1 VLLAIDVGNT
11 QTHIGMFRGD
21 DLVEHWRFATSR
33 TTTNDELAIRVAALL
48 RLRGLTLD
56 EVDGAIVASV
66 VPQQDSEWT
75 ALNDRYFHG
84 RLVMVGGEG
93 VKLGMPIRTDN
104 PREVGADRLMNAVAA
119 FEQVGGACVVV
130 DFGTSINYDVVSQDG
145 EYLGGAIAPGV
156 QISMDALTQRAAR
169 LVKVEIE
176 APASAIGRST
186 QAAIRSGIVY
196 GFAGQ
201 VDGIVGRIRE
211 ELGVEAKAI
220 ATGGLA
226 EAIAPFCQEI
236 DEVDDLLTLSG
247 LRIVWERNR
256 AL

>member
-1 VLLAIDVGNT
+1 
-11 QTHIGMFRGD
+11 MFKD
-21 DLVEHWRFATSR
+21 DELVEHWRFATSR

-48 RLRGLTLD
+48 RLRGLTME

-66 VPQQDSEWT
+66 VPQQDAEWT
-75 ALNDRYFHG
+75 ALNERYFHG
-84 RLVMVGGEG
+84 RLLMVGPGI
-93 VKLGMPIRTDN
+93 KLGMPIRTDN

-119 FEQVGGACVVV
+119 YERINGACIVV
-130 DFGTSINYDVVSQDG
+130 DFGTSINYDVVSADG

-169 LVKVEIE
+169 LVKVEVE
-176 APASAIGRST
+176 APETAIGRST

-201 VDGIVGRIRE
+201 VDGIVGRIRQ
-211 ELGVEAKAI
+211 ELGVDATTI

-226 EAIAPFCQEI
+226 AAIAPFCKEI
-236 DEVDDLLTLSG
+236 DEVDDLLTLTG
-247 LRIVWERNR
+247 LRLVWARNR
-256 AL
+256 

>member
-1 VLLAIDVGNT
+1 MLLAIDLGNT
-11 QTHIGMFRGD
+11 QTHIGMFRDG

-33 TTTNDELAIRVAALL
+33 TTTSDELAIRLAALM

-56 EVDGAIVASV
+56 DVDGAIVASV
-66 VPQQDSEWT
+66 VPQQDQEWD
-75 ALNDRYFHG
+75 AVNERYFHG
-84 RLVMVGGEG
+84 RMLMIEPGI
-93 VKLGMPIRTDN
+93 KLGMPIRTDN

-119 FEQVGGACVVV
+119 WERVKGPCVVV
-130 DFGTSINYDVVSQDG
+130 DFGTSINYDVVSPDG
-145 EYLGGAIAPGV
+145 EYLGGAIAPGI

-176 APASAIGRST
+176 APDSAIGRTT

-201 VDGIVGRIRE
+201 VDGIVTRIRE
-211 ELGVEAKAI
+211 ELGGEATTI

-226 EAIAPFCQEI
+226 AAIAPFCDEI
-236 DEVDDLLTLSG
+236 DDVDDLLTLTG
-247 LRIVWERNR
+247 LRLVWARNR
-256 AL
+256 

>member
-1 VLLAIDVGNT
+1 
-11 QTHIGMFRGD
+11 MFRD
-21 DLVEHWRFATSR
+21 QELVEHWRFATSR
-33 TTTNDELAIRVAALL
+33 TTTSDELAIRLAALL

-56 EVDGAIVASV
+56 EADGAIVASV
-66 VPQQDSEWT
+66 VPQQDPEWDAVST
-75 ALNDRYFHG
+75 RYFSG
-84 RLVMVGGEG
+84 RMLMVEPGI
-93 VKLGMPIRTDN
+93 KLGMTVRTDN

-119 FEQVGGACVVV
+119 YERIAGACIVV
-130 DFGTSINYDVVSQDG
+130 DFGTSINYDVVSPEG

-169 LVKVEIE
+169 LVKVEVE
-176 APASAIGRST
+176 DPRHAIGRNT

-211 ELGVEAKAI
+211 ELDADATAI

-226 EAIAPFCQEI
+226 STISPFCEEI
-236 DEVDDLLTLSG
+236 DEVDDLLTLTG

-256 AL
+256 QG